1 MFWRRWQVLETFFK
15 QKSQR
20 ASKVCCFKN
29 KLEITATIALFLLK
43 HFSAPK
49 CNPEG
54 FLKAR
59 PSQYLG
65 TWQCIS
71 TVRIQIYFFSGCSFF
86 ARFHPE
92 FLLSLKFIIPPKKE
106 KATVI
111 DFIRVINQSFM
122 SSIQAI
128 HVYLINKMVPQKNNH

>member
-92 FLLSLKFIIPPKKE
+92 FLLSLKFIIPPKRESYSDRFYACNKSILYV
-106 KATVI
+106 KY
-111 DFIRVINQSFM
+111 
-122 SSIQAI
+122 SSYTCLPYKQ
-128 HVYLINKMVPQKNNH
+128 NGPTKK